1 VGCLPAC
8 ACHDST
14 ARSSKRA
21 FIVCLA
27 RAQVQQQGE
36 MALRIEDNVDGTL
49 ENVNQ
54 AQAQLLKYLNTISSN
69 RWLILKAR
77 LLTGLLAARPA
88 PAAPAPGPS
97 RVAPLRRAAAARPP
111 RACRGSQHASAL
123 LRQAGRRQD
132 TLSGL
137 ELTWIKIFIESV
149 VHIMTS
155 RQSHRLWTAAWRRFV
170 VLIALP

>member
-1 VGCLPAC
+1 
-8 ACHDST
+8 
-14 ARSSKRA
+14 
-21 FIVCLA
+21 
-27 RAQVQQQGE
+27 VQQQGE

-155 RQSHRLWTAAWRRFV
+155 RQSHRLWTAAWRRFI